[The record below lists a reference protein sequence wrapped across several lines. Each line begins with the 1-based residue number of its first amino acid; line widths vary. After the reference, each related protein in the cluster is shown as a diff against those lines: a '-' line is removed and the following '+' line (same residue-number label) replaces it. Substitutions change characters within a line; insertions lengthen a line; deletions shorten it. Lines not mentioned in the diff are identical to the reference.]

1 MNRCLFSSGLILNF
15 TFKLDFMQWNPITNT
30 NQIEAIKAASF
41 AKPQLILKHST
52 TCSISKMA
60 LARLERAET
69 PNNVDFHYLDL
80 LNYRNISK
88 EIAERFDVSHE
99 SPQVLLIKNG
109 HCVYDESHGG
119 IQMEEI
125 EEQALQA

>member
-1 MNRCLFSSGLILNF
+1 
-15 TFKLDFMQWNPITNT
+15 MQWNHIVDG
-30 NQIEAIKAASF
+30 NQIETLKAASF
-41 AKPQLILKHST
+41 TKPQLILKHST

-69 PNNVDFHYLDL
+69 PSQIDFHILDL

-88 EIAERFDVSHE
+88 EIAESFDVSHE

-109 HCVYDESHGG
+109 RCVYDESHGG
-119 IQMEEI
+119 IQMQEI